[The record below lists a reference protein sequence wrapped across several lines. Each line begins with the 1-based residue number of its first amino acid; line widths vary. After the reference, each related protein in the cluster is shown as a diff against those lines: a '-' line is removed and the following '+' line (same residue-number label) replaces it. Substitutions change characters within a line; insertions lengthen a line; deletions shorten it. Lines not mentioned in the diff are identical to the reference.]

1 LYLNIRG
8 DVVRKCIAF
17 YHGGRNRP
25 RWLPCPGHAAH
36 HSALCRAHA
45 DALSGVVYGLGVL
58 LAPALAKSRGQSSGQ
73 SAEPSPGQSFDEF
86 AQQEDSADP
95 LQTRATR
102 TQHSRITR
110 PARNLIQ

>member
-1 LYLNIRG
+1 M
-8 DVVRKCIAF
+8 RKCIAF

-58 LAPALAKSRGQSSGQ
+58 RTCGQYQLHKHGLRRYAFLDFEPGAVHARLGSAAATANPASEVR
-73 SAEPSPGQSFDEF
+73 
-86 AQQEDSADP
+86 DSA
-95 LQTRATR
+95 RADG
-102 TQHSRITR
+102 
-110 PARNLIQ
+110 

>member
-1 LYLNIRG
+1 M
-8 DVVRKCIAF
+8 RKCIAF

-58 LAPALAKSRGQSSGQ
+58 LTSLKFRLQRIGIAHFKLFNRTGNKLAHDYYERVTG
-73 SAEPSPGQSFDEF
+73 A
-86 AQQEDSADP
+86 
-95 LQTRATR
+95 
-102 TQHSRITR
+102 
-110 PARNLIQ
+110 